1 MLHTIETKLVLVKI
15 DRYKFKMLIV
25 NSKVITKKIT
35 TTKQKTKEKNQ
46 NDTLQKINHKKI
58 INRRIE

>member
-1 MLHTIETKLVLVKI
+1 
-15 DRYKFKMLIV
+15 MLIV

-46 NDTLQKINHKKI
+46 NDTLQKINHKKSL
-58 INRRIE
+58 IEELNKKMYKTYRK